1 MTSTK
6 NKYRVVVYWSGYSR
20 GGSEYIVEAESEE
33 DAMENYDV
41 GERTLHYTNRDD
53 TESASLSATLIK

>member
-1 MTSTK
+1 MTSIK
-6 NKYRVVVYWSGYSR
+6 NTYRVAVQWSGYSR

-41 GERTLHYTNRDD
+41 GERTRHYTNRDD
-53 TESASLSATLIK
+53 TEGEPLSATLIK

>member
-6 NKYRVVVYWSGYSR
+6 ELYEVEVSWAGYSR
-20 GGSEYIVEAESEE
+20 GTAIYQIEADSEE

-41 GERTLHYTNRDD
+41 GECINRYTVRDD
-53 TESASLSATLIK
+53 TESEPLSATLIK